1 MKLGMETISSSM
13 LGHLA
18 VVMFTRTPVSKTEKG
33 RVISTLS
40 TTTFE
45 IRVPNPGCFAMD
57 FPLDESKAYISHLYV
72 ESTEDLEVPLLLEPP
87 SCIMNVNMWHHFH
100 STKECKKVDHLHVL
114 VQKCRNMAMCQQ
126 YQHCSMFIQNHAFL
140 SQLPTSRL
148 QPSKNSQWNG
158 LIFLGGSTQKQ
169 MHR

>member
-1 MKLGMETISSSM
+1 MKHMKLGMETISSSM

-87 SCIMNVNMWHHFH
+87 LMHH
-100 STKECKKVDHLHVL
+100 ECQHVTSFSL
-114 VQKCRNMAMCQQ
+114 DKRMQK
-126 YQHCSMFIQNHAFL
+126 
-140 SQLPTSRL
+140 
-148 QPSKNSQWNG
+148 
-158 LIFLGGSTQKQ
+158 GGSSSCSGAK
-169 MHR
+169 M